1 MPWKTRNRMSLR
13 QEFVELATREGAN
26 RRELCRRFGIS
37 PKTGYALLARHAVE
51 GSAAFE
57 ERSRRPLNSPTQ
69 TDPIL
74 EAAVLALRRE
84 HPAWGG
90 RKISRRLSDVGY
102 PKVPAPSTVTAILH
116 RHDMISSQ
124 ASDAS
129 TPWLRFEHPQP
140 NALWQI
146 DFKGHFDTLAAR
158 CHALTLLDDH
168 SRFNLTLAACA
179 RQDTTTVQ
187 QHLIQV
193 FRRYGLPM
201 CINGDNGPP
210 WGCPTQP
217 TNPITALTIWMIRLG
232 IRISHSRPYHPQT
245 NGKDERFHRTLQAEV
260 LTGKSFADL
269 AQVQI
274 AFDRWRNI
282 YNQQRPHEAIGLET
296 PVRRYRCSER
306 AYPESLPEIVYSP
319 DDHVVTVGWDGKVVF
334 KGRRLRV
341 SNALLKLPI
350 AFRPVPE
357 RDGLYQT
364 YFCHQR
370 IMEVDFRKPPPT
382 L

>member
-1 MPWKTRNRMSLR
+1 
-13 QEFVELATREGAN
+13 
-26 RRELCRRFGIS
+26 
-37 PKTGYALLARHAVE
+37 
-51 GSAAFE
+51 
-57 ERSRRPLNSPTQ
+57 
-69 TDPIL
+69 
-74 EAAVLALRRE
+74 
-84 HPAWGG
+84 
-90 RKISRRLSDVGY
+90 
-102 PKVPAPSTVTAILH
+102 
-116 RHDMISSQ
+116 MISSQ

-158 CHALTLLDDH
+158 CHALTLDDH

-217 TNPITALTIWMIRLG
+217 TNAITALTIWMIRLG

-269 AQVQI
+269 AQVQA
-274 AFDRWRNI
+274 AFDRWRNSTTSSALTRLSGWKRQ
-282 YNQQRPHEAIGLET
+282 YVAIDAASVPIPIL
-296 PVRRYRCSER
+296 
-306 AYPESLPEIVYSP
+306 SP
-319 DDHVVTVGWDGKVVF
+319 K
-334 KGRRLRV
+334 
-341 SNALLKLPI
+341 SSI
-350 AFRPVPE
+350 A
-357 RDGLYQT
+357 
-364 YFCHQR
+364 
-370 IMEVDFRKPPPT
+370 PT
-382 L
+382 TTS